1 MRTGRLSTGLSRVPP
16 ELPPE
21 PRLGPLPPPPLP
33 MEPGPLFP
41 NTLPLPLPELPE
53 PLVLPPPPRTEPT
66 TPPRAPPPLPE
77 LRLKPLLLPEPLPP
91 PVPEVTVLR
100 LPTAASSDP
109 TTPPTSTAVPSLTC
123 ATGTIASWL
132 DAPSE
137 TLSVAAASSWPPRPF
152 TVWLRSPLRATSRAV
167 ARARAPWR

>member
-1 MRTGRLSTGLSRVPP
+1 MRAIESRYFFLRSGRLSTGLSRVPP
-16 ELPPE
+16 ELPPG

-41 NTLPLPLPELPE
+41 NKLPLLLPELPE
-53 PLVLPPPPRTEPT
+53 PL
-66 TPPRAPPPLPE
+66 
-77 LRLKPLLLPEPLPP
+77 LLHEPLPP
-91 PVPEVTVLR
+91 PVREVAVLS

-109 TTPPTSTAVPSLTC
+109 TTPPTRTAVPSLTC
-123 ATGTIASWL
+123 ATGTIASWP

-137 TLSVAAASSWPPRPF
+137 TLSVAATATLPPSPF
-152 TVWLRSPLRATSRAV
+152 TVCRLSPLPATSRAV

>member
-1 MRTGRLSTGLSRVPP
+1 MRAIDSRYFFLRTGRLSTGLSRVPP

-21 PRLGPLPPPPLP
+21 PRLGPLPPPLP

-41 NTLPLPLPELPE
+41 NKLPL
-53 PLVLPPPPRTEPT
+53 
-66 TPPRAPPPLPE
+66 PLPE
-77 LRLKPLLLPEPLPP
+77 LRLKPLLLNEPPPP
-91 PVPEVTVLR
+91 PVPEVAVLR

-137 TLSVAAASSWPPRPF
+137 TLSLAATVSLPPSPF
-152 TVWLRSPLRATSRAV
+152 TVCRLSPLRATSRAV

>member
-1 MRTGRLSTGLSRVPP
+1 GGLFQTTPRGPPAGRQT
-16 ELPPE
+16 
-21 PRLGPLPPPPLP
+21 RLRR
-33 MEPGPLFP
+33 
-41 NTLPLPLPELPE
+41 
-53 PLVLPPPPRTEPT
+53 PPPPRTAP
-66 TPPRAPPPLPE
+66 TPPPGPPPPLPE
-77 LRLKPLLLPEPLPP
+77 LSLKPLLPNGPPPP
-91 PVPEVTVLR
+91 PVPEVAVLR

-137 TLSVAAASSWPPRPF
+137 TLTVVAAASLPPRPF